1 MLGELSGESALA
13 GLALG
18 IAGATWGFGADRIA
32 ARWPAHE
39 DVLDEAG
46 AVVRPGGLVR
56 PLDWRTATVAAL
68 AGLSFAALP
77 LRFED
82 PAALLVFGAFFAALA
97 LLLATDLDQR
107 ILPDVITLPAIPL
120 ALGVAVG
127 GLNPLV
133 PPAELPWALL
143 AAVAIPAFLFLVA
156 IPFGAGAI
164 GMGDL
169 KLLVTV
175 GLLTGLG
182 RAVTGVVVGVLA
194 AGIVLG
200 VLLIARRIS
209 LKTYVPFGPFLI
221 GGAYWAVLFAG

>member
-1 MLGELSGESALA
+1 MLGALSGETAVA
-13 GLALG
+13 GLVLG
-18 IAGATWGFGADRIA
+18 VAGAAWGFGADRIA

-39 DVLDEAG
+39 DLLDEAG
-46 AVVRPGGLVR
+46 AVVRPASLVR
-56 PLDWRTATVAAL
+56 PIDWRTATVAAL
-68 AGLSFAALP
+68 AALSFAALP

-82 PAALLVFGAFFAALA
+82 PAALVVFGAFFAALA

-120 ALGVAVG
+120 ALGAAVG

-133 PPAELPWALL
+133 PPEGLPWALL
-143 AAVAIPAFLFLVA
+143 AAVALPAFLFLVS

-182 RAVTGVVVGVLA
+182 RAVTGVAIGALA
-194 AGIVLG
+194 AGVVLG
-200 VLLIARRIS
+200 LLLVVRRIS